1 MSNQQQQQQQPQ
13 DAPDE
18 ESAFE
23 DITRTRTWIS
33 AVMPTSPSPSAS
45 ASPALTTNSP
55 TATATATV
63 PAAPVDD
70 DEMTE
75 VDVDDEG
82 NNSGEYISRLERMIQ
97 HNTGGNGNAG
107 AHVFTPEEEEI
118 YEQQRRSQLNVELVR
133 IQRQNFMHFGIL
145 CLLPL
150 LMLALVLISSFSQK
164 GTCESVDNYECL
176 LEGRAF
182 MNAFVSRCLCSSVE
196 VLRAAS

>member
-23 DITRTRTWIS
+23 DITRTRTRTWI
-33 AVMPTSPSPSAS
+33 AS
-45 ASPALTTNSP
+45 AFPASMSNSP
-55 TATATATV
+55 TATATV
-63 PAAPVDD
+63 PAAPVVDD

-97 HNTGGNGNAG
+97 HNTGANGNGNGNAG
-107 AHVFTPEEEEI
+107 AQVFTTPEEEEI

-150 LMLALVLISSFSQK
+150 LMLFLVLITSFSQE
-164 GTCESVDNYECL
+164 GTCESAGNYECL

-196 VLRAAS
+196 VLQVNRNEQ